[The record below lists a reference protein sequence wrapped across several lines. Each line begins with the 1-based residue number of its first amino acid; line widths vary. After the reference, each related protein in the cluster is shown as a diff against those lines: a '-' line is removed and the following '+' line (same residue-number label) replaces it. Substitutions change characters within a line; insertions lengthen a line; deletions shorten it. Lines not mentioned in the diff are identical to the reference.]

1 MLRDLRMGFIPTLWP
16 GARLDQSVAGYTG
29 VNATTMFSPDAPI
42 ECVKQ
47 DLLGRA
53 SFASALTKAIFST
66 SGPDSF
72 VVGIHGKWGT
82 GKSSVLN
89 LLVEQ
94 IGELNESAKSDEEK
108 LHILRF
114 NPWNFSDQNQ
124 LVFQFLKQFR
134 AHLLKFQAKGKKT
147 VERLVDALDDY
158 AEALAPP
165 LELIPHG
172 GKLLSYG
179 VKFGVRG
186 ARKLLGSAKEIG
198 DIFAQL
204 AAQSTSLR
212 LRTVVLIDDID
223 RLNAAETRQI
233 FQLVKL
239 TARLPYVTY
248 VLAFDRAAVANALKE
263 LGIESGEEYLEK
275 IVQVSFELP
284 AIAEATLS
292 SFLTQGL
299 DALLA
304 KYKPAHFDTH
314 RFGNLFHS
322 GFRDCFGSVRHVRRF
337 LNGLEF
343 SLGLIG
349 HELNGVDV
357 IGIEALKT
365 FYPRTF
371 EAVRSNKELFAGHVD
386 SMTKDLGAPEYR
398 KKVDAVLLA
407 NDELDDDLKS
417 LLTELF
423 PKVEYAYS
431 LSHTIYSH
439 HSETEW
445 EKTYRVATA
454 RYFDAYFQLT
464 LAPSEVSVVEISQLI
479 GESGDERA
487 CIAHLRQLASEGRLK
502 GAMDS
507 LRFRLKEVPPMNLS
521 TLLGALIQIGDLAS
535 DSGAVFAGQI
545 PEYWHVRWVVF
556 DVLELLPQSSRPL
569 TLLNI
574 AQTAFAPKTVINVVA
589 LIEEQRQKESKYPE
603 FGNDELRSIRQAVA
617 KRIRTAIESNEISD
631 PPEALPL
638 ILSVLRQWGDPNDA
652 TSYVQK
658 LTDTDGQLARFLDK
672 FTYQTHSTA
681 LTDKVMRSHNEV
693 AMKQLAD
700 ALDLDALVRRISR
713 IDLNKV
719 RNEDKEVLTFV
730 SQQIDKMRQQGFT
743 PEQFD
748 NRRFLDE

>member
-1 MLRDLRMGFIPTLWP
+1 
-16 GARLDQSVAGYTG
+16 
-29 VNATTMFSPDAPI
+29 MFSPDTPI
-42 ECVKQ
+42 ESAKQ

-53 SFASALTKAIFST
+53 NFASALTKAICAT

-72 VVGIHGKWGT
+72 VVGIHGKWGM

-94 IGELNESAKSDEEK
+94 IGELNASAKSDEDK

-134 AHLLKFQAKGKKT
+134 AHLLKFQDKRKKT
-147 VERLVDALDDY
+147 VQQLVDALDDY

-172 GKLLSYG
+172 GKLLASG
-179 VKFGVRG
+179 IKFGARS

-198 DIFAQL
+198 DIFEHL
-204 AAQSTSLR
+204 ASQSTALK
-212 LRTVVLIDDID
+212 LRTVVLVDDID
-223 RLNAAETRQI
+223 RLTAAETRQI

-248 VLAFDRAAVANALKE
+248 VLAFDRTAVANALKE

-284 AIAEATLS
+284 PISEATLS

-304 KYKPAHFDTH
+304 KYKPAHFDAH

-322 GFRDCFGSVRHVRRF
+322 GFRGCFDSVRHVRRF

-349 HELNGVDV
+349 HELNGVDI

-371 EAVRSNKELFAGHVD
+371 EALRSNKALFSGHVD
-386 SMTKDLGAPEYR
+386 SMTKELGAPEYV
-398 KKVDAVLLA
+398 KKVNEALVPT
-407 NDELDDDLKS
+407 NELNENLKS
-417 LLTELF
+417 LLIELF

-431 LSHTIYSH
+431 PSHTIYTH
-439 HSETEW
+439 HSENEW
-445 EKTYRVATA
+445 EKFYRAATQ

-464 LAPSEVSVVEISQLI
+464 LAPSEVSVAEVSKLIS
-479 GESGDERA
+479 ESGDERLCA
-487 CIAHLRQLASEGRLK
+487 AHLKQLIVGGRLK

-507 LRFRLKEVPPMNLS
+507 LRFRLKEVPPMNLPP
-521 TLLGALIQIGDLAS
+521 LLGALIQAGDLAS

-545 PEYWHVRWVVF
+545 PEYWHVRWVIF
-556 DVLELLPQSSRPL
+556 DVLDLLPQASRVP

-574 AQTAFAPKTVINVVA
+574 AQCIFAPKTLINVAGLV
-589 LIEEQRQKESKYPE
+589 EELRQKENKYSE
-603 FGNDELRSIRQAVA
+603 FGDTDLKSIRQAVVG
-617 KRIRTAIESNEISD
+617 RIKSAIEANDIPD

-638 ILSVLRQWGDPNDA
+638 MLSALRQWGNPNDA
-652 TSYVQK
+652 ANYVRK
-658 LTDTDGQLARFLDK
+658 LTDTDEALASFLNK
-672 FTYQTHSTA
+672 FIYQTHSTA
-681 LTDKVMRSHNEV
+681 VTDKIMRTHNKV
-693 AMKQLAD
+693 AMKELAD
-700 ALDLDALVRRISR
+700 ALDLHVLVKRVSGF
-713 IDLNKV
+713 DLNKV
-719 RNEDKEVLTFV
+719 GNENKEVLMLV
-730 SQQIDKMRQQGFT
+730 SQQIEKMRQQGLT

-748 NRRFLDE
+748 NRRLIEE